1 MLEVIEIAAIAAVG
15 VLLTYVLTAASHHR
29 RLKEVGNKLPGPRES
44 FLWGNAADMQAQGG
58 LVLFLD
64 HLHER

>member
-1 MLEVIEIAAIAAVG
+1 MRELIEIAAIATAG
-15 VLLTYVLTAASHHR
+15 MLLTYIIKYAFFHL